1 MFRHFL
7 RVSACISLAATTAAC
22 ATVTRGVK
30 EGWTV
35 ESSPPYAAVT
45 TSNGFSCEATPCTF
59 KMLHKAT
66 FDVTVTKPGYKP
78 FHAHVIHQVS
88 RDGGLG
94 MAGNVLVGGM
104 VGVVVDVASGA
115 MMELKPNPLIVTLE
129 PDGSA
134 AGAAAALSAQAAP
147 VGDVNRF

>member
-7 RVSACISLAATTAAC
+7 RVSACISLVATTAAC

-35 ESSPPYAAVT
+35 KSSPPSAAVT
-45 TSNGFSCEATPCTF
+45 TSNGFSCQATPCTF
-59 KMLHKAT
+59 KMLHKAE
-66 FDVTVTKPGYKP
+66 FDVTITKQGYKP

-129 PDGSA
+129 PDGTA
-134 AGAAAALSAQAAP
+134 TGQAAAAQAMPQGNVA
-147 VGDVNRF
+147 RF